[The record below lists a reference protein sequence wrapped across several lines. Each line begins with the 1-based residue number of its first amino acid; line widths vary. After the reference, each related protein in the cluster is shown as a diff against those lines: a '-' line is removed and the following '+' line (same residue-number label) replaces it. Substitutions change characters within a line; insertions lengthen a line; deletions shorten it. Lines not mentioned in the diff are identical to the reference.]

1 MRRKQSY
8 SYRKDVYCFS
18 VNKITM
24 FRETKE
30 AAITAYRQYERLGKK
45 VEWMGIWNGKK
56 FEEDT
61 ITAASQ

>member
-18 VNKITM
+18 INNITM

-30 AAITAYRQYERLGKK
+30 AAIATYRQYERLGKK
-45 VEWMGIWNGKK
+45 VEWLGVWNGKK
-56 FEEDT
+56 FEQNT
-61 ITAASQ
+61 ITAVSQ